1 MTNRLYRS
9 KTDRVIAGVCGGIA
23 QHLDIDPIIIRILFL
38 IAFLTEG
45 FGLLLYIILW
55 IAIPEEPVPYVKA
68 EKSKEEEEKGVKK
81 ETAGLHRRVTSDT
94 KGKMSN

>member
-1 MTNRLYRS
+1 MNNRLYRS

-23 QHLDIDPIIIRILFL
+23 QHLNIDPIIIRILFL

-55 IAIPEEPVPYVKA
+55 IAIPEENIVYE
-68 EKSKEEEEKGVKK
+68 EKKREEEKKNGVKK
-81 ETAGLHRRVTSDT
+81 EAAGLHRKVVSDT
-94 KGKMSN
+94 KSEKVK